1 MIKTVYL
8 HYSTTPV
15 HFVLSIELIDRIPQ
29 MMNHSEMSDVEI
41 SDVLWHLIRISPK
54 MSTTHFAVP
63 HVNESAIC
71 LTSTPTFTPHVRTGK
86 AYIKVRKI
94 NL

>member
-1 MIKTVYL
+1 M
-8 HYSTTPV
+8 

-29 MMNHSEMSDVEI
+29 MMNHSETSDVEI
-41 SDVLWHLIRISPK
+41 SVVLWHLIQISPK
-54 MSTTHFAVP
+54 CQQHILQVP